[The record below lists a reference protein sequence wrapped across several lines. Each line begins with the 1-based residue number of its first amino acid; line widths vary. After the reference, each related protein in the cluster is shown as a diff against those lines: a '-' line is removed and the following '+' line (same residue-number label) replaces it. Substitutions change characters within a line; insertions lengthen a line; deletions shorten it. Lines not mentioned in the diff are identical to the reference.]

1 MELTAIAISVPVSFM
16 YVASGLIINLIQA
29 ALFLTIRPLSK
40 NTYRRIN
47 GAISEILWLVI
58 VWILE
63 WWAGLE
69 VKLYTDLKTY
79 LLMGKE
85 HALVMPNHLSDLDT
99 FFMWILA
106 QRSGCL
112 RSALTVLKKSSKY
125 LPIFGW
131 ATWFSEF
138 VFVDR
143 SWAKDEK
150 KLKESFQALKDF
162 PTPFWLTIFTEG
174 TRLTPD
180 KLLQSQ
186 EFALSKGLNIPKNVL
201 IPRKKGFVA
210 AIENLRSFVPAIYDV
225 TIAIPKS
232 YPTPSLF
239 RILKRESTP
248 ITIHI
253 KRYSMKQMPESTEEI
268 AQWCIDRFSAK
279 DAMLE
284 KFHATG
290 TLVDEEFKEFSRRSL
305 KPLITVMILALIF
318 STGGLILLAKYSLL
332 SSWRGIGILAFG
344 LVIMA
349 LSMHILIEYTKFPP
363 QKKPQL

>member
-79 LLMGKE
+79 RLMGKE
-85 HALVMPNHLSDLDT
+85 HALVMPNHLTDLDT
-99 FFMWILA
+99 FFLWILA

-131 ATWFSEF
+131 ATWFSES

-180 KLLQSQ
+180 KLLQAQ
-186 EFALSKGLNIPKNVL
+186 EFALSKGLNIPKN
-201 IPRKKGFVA
+201 GFVA
-210 AIENLRSFVPAIYDV
+210 AIENFRSFVPAIYDV
-225 TIAIPKS
+225 TIAIPKNCH
-232 YPTPSLF
+232 TPSLF
-239 RILKRESTP
+239 RILKREST
-248 ITIHI
+248 
-253 KRYSMKQMPESTEEI
+253 S
-268 AQWCIDRFSAK
+268 

-290 TLVDEEFKEFSRRSL
+290 TLVDEELKEFSRRSL
-305 KPLITVMILALIF
+305 KPLITVMILAFIL

-344 LVIMA
+344 LAIMA